1 MINLIF
7 RLDLDSGRYAGTGHF
22 KRVEMIYKYLK
33 KKYPN
38 IKFFFLN
45 KKLTNSKKLLNDW

>member
-7 RLDLDSGRYAGTGHF
+7 RLDLDNGEHAGTGHF

-33 KKYPN
+33 KKIQILISFFY
-38 IKFFFLN
+38 IKN
-45 KKLTNSKKLLNDW
+45 

>member
-7 RLDLDSGRYAGTGHF
+7 RLDLDNGEYAGTGHF

-33 KKYPN
+33 KKHYLR
-38 IKFFFLN
+38 KQGN
-45 KKLTNSKKLLNDW
+45 KSYYGQ